1 LDPTFSE
8 KPSHLLDIF
17 SRLQKILNSFGKRWQ
32 KEYLTSLHERHN
44 VSNKRFEFTV
54 KIGDVVFV
62 HNEGPRLEWKLAVI
76 EKLIIS
82 PDGEF
87 RAAEIRTAGGKTTRP
102 ISKLYPLEVSETIE
116 ISSPSTQ
123 SDSNVPVP
131 AVKLF
136 HCSKGADPEHG
147 RRV

>member
-1 LDPTFSE
+1 M
-8 KPSHLLDIF
+8 
-17 SRLQKILNSFGKRWQ
+17 
-32 KEYLTSLHERHN
+32 TSLRERHN

-123 SDSNVPVP
+123 PDSNVPVP

-136 HCSKGADPEHG
+136 HCSKGADLEHG

>member
-1 LDPTFSE
+1 VNLCHFFTFYHPKNQLEKYTPPYGTARGDP
-8 KPSHLLDIF
+8 
-17 SRLQKILNSFGKRWQ
+17 ILMEG
-32 KEYLTSLHERHN
+32 
-44 VSNKRFEFTV
+44 TV
-54 KIGDVVFV
+54 
-62 HNEGPRLEWKLAVI
+62 AVI